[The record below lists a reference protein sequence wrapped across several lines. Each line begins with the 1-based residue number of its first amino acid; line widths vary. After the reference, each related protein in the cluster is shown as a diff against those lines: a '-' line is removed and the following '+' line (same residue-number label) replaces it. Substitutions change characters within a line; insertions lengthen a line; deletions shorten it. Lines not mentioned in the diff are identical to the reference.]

1 MDDCLFCK
9 IIKGEIPSY
18 TVYENDKIKA
28 FLDINPVTNGHCVI
42 IPKKHIL
49 DVEGVDSDTSIEID
63 EASKKIIE
71 IYKSKLKID
80 GATRIQNNGYGQE
93 IKHYHMHIIP
103 RYENDNIY
111 TNRCPENLIPVEETF
126 NKIKNN

>member
-71 IYKSKLKID
+71 IYKSKLD

-111 TNRCPENLIPVEETF
+111 TNRCPENLISVEETF

>member
-42 IPKKHIL
+42 IPKKHIV
-49 DVEGVDSDTSIEID
+49 DVEEIDSEISIEID
-63 EASKKIIE
+63 EASKKIIG
-71 IYKSKLKID
+71 IYKSKLNID

>member
-28 FLDINPVTNGHCVI
+28 FLDINPVTNGHCVM
-42 IPKKHIL
+42 IPKKHIV
-49 DVEGVDSDTSIEID
+49 DVEEIDSEISIEID

-71 IYKSKLKID
+71 IYKSKLNID

-111 TNRCPENLIPVEETF
+111 TNRCPENLIPVEEAF
-126 NKIKNN
+126 KKINNN

>member
-28 FLDINPVTNGHCVI
+28 FLDINPVTNGHCVM
-42 IPKKHIL
+42 IPKKHIV
-49 DVEGVDSDTSIEID
+49 DVEEIDSEISIEID

-71 IYKSKLKID
+71 IYKSKLNID

-93 IKHYHMHIIP
+93 IKPYQMHRIP
-103 RYENDNIY
+103 RYENDKIY
-111 TNRCPENLIPVEETF
+111 TNRCPENLRPVEETF

>member
-42 IPKKHIL
+42 IPKKHIV
-49 DVEGVDSDTSIEID
+49 DVQEIDSEISKEID

-71 IYKSKLKID
+71 MYKSKLNID

-111 TNRCPENLIPVEETF
+111 TNRCPENLIPVEEAF
-126 NKIKNN
+126 KKINNN

>member
-42 IPKKHIL
+42 IPKKHIV
-49 DVEGVDSDTSIEID
+49 DVEEIDSEISIEID
-63 EASKKIIE
+63 EASLHREGGK
-71 IYKSKLKID
+71 
-80 GATRIQNNGYGQE
+80 
-93 IKHYHMHIIP
+93 
-103 RYENDNIY
+103 
-111 TNRCPENLIPVEETF
+111 PVAVRLASRPGNMDF
-126 NKIKNN
+126 CLVQG

>member
-1 MDDCLFCK
+1 MKDDCLFCK

-111 TNRCPENLIPVEETF
+111 TNRCPENLISVEEVYK
-126 NKIKNN
+126 KINN

>member
-1 MDDCLFCK
+1 MDCLFCK
-9 IIKGEIPSY
+9 IVNGEIPSY
-18 TVYENDKIKA
+18 KIYEDELVYA

-71 IYKSKLKID
+71 IYKSKLNID

>member
-42 IPKKHIL
+42 IPKKHI
-49 DVEGVDSDTSIEID
+49 
-63 EASKKIIE
+63 
-71 IYKSKLKID
+71 
-80 GATRIQNNGYGQE
+80 QN
-93 IKHYHMHIIP
+93 
-103 RYENDNIY
+103 
-111 TNRCPENLIPVEETF
+111 TNRYLFKQYNTYCLFLKEQNTKWF
-126 NKIKNN
+126 

>member
-111 TNRCPENLIPVEETF
+111 TNRCPENLISVEETF